1 MNYSAIKR
9 LDVANG
15 TGIRVSLFVSGC
27 PHHCRECFNPET
39 WDEAGGEPFTREV
52 EDKILKFLEP
62 DHVAGLTLL
71 GGEPMTPDHQQVLL
85 PFLER
90 VKERFPEK
98 TIWVYTGYRLDD
110 EILGKMYPKYEFTRK
125 ILNLFDIMVDGRFVI
140 EKKNIR
146 LRFRGSENQR
156 IIDVKKTIETGQIIT
171 DNELMGK
178 SAAKE

>member
-1 MNYSAIKR
+1 MNYSAVKR

-39 WDEAGGEPFTREV
+39 WDEAYGEPFTRKT
-52 EDKILKFLEP
+52 EDKILEYLEP
-62 DHVAGLTLL
+62 DYISGLTLL
-71 GGEPMTPDHQQVLL
+71 GGEPMTPEHQQVLL

-98 TIWVYTGYRLDD
+98 TVWVFTGYRLDD
-110 EILGKMYPKYEFTRK
+110 EILGKMHQKYEFTGK
-125 ILNLFDIMVDGRFVI
+125 ILKLFDIMVDGRFVI
-140 EKKNIR
+140 EQKNIK

-156 IIDVKKTIETGQIIT
+156 IIDVKKTLETGQIIT
-171 DNELMGK
+171 DNELMG
-178 SAAKE
+178 